1 MPPKKEGVC
10 DKCGSGLYQ
19 RKDDKEEAIQTRLEV
34 YDNITK
40 ELIDYYNKKKL
51 LKELS
56 GDLNAEEVY
65 ELISGILNDRNKI
78 RT

>member
-34 YDNITK
+34 YDNTTK
-40 ELIDYYNKKKL
+40 ELIDYYKKKKL